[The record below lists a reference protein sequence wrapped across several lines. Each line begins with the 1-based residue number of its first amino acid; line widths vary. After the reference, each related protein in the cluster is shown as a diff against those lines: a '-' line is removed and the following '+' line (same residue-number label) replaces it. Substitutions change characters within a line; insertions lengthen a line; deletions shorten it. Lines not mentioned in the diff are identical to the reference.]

1 MSEDTYFLLEQMKAL
16 NSSLIEIEN
25 IYNNSPCGYH
35 SVDENG
41 FFIKI
46 NDTELNCLG
55 YSREELIGKVKIHDL
70 IKVEFIE
77 KFENE
82 FLLLKKQGYI
92 NNLEFELKT
101 KSGYFIPMMLNS
113 KVIYNSN
120 GGFSMINTN
129 VFDISEKKCY
139 EKELLKKNE
148 ELYLLNEEKDK
159 FLEIVFH
166 DLQNHLNLALFSSD
180 ALKKRLINPSS
191 YQVKLINAISNS
203 IYRMNKLIFNMLN
216 INKIN
221 LGLNK
226 VNIEKIDLTH
236 LFTSVINSFME
247 VGNYKSINIVLE
259 TITNDVFLNTDP
271 DYLIEIIENLISNA
285 IKFTYPKKSIFVRL
299 SETSE
304 EIVIEIEDQGQGIKE
319 DEIPLI
325 FNKFQKLSS
334 TPTDGEK
341 SNGLGLYIV
350 KYFVTLLGGRIFCR
364 SIFETGTTFI
374 IYLPK

>member
-1 MSEDTYFLLEQMKAL
+1 MSEDVCFLLEQLRVL
-16 NSSLIEIEN
+16 NDSLIEIEN

-82 FLLLKKQGYI
+82 FLLLKKQGHI

-101 KSGYFIPMMLNS
+101 KSGYFIPVMLNS

-120 GGFSMINTN
+120 GVFSMINTN

-166 DLQNHLNLALFSSD
+166 DLQNHLNLALFSSG

-226 VNIEKIDLTH
+226 VNIEKIDLIH
-236 LFTSVINSFME
+236 LLKSVINSFIE
-247 VGNYKSINIVLE
+247 LGNYKSINIVLE
-259 TITNDVFLNTDP
+259 TIPNDVFLNTDP

-285 IKFTYPKKSIFVRL
+285 IKFSYPKKSIFVRL

-304 EIVIEIEDQGQGIKE
+304 EIVIEIEDQGQGLKE
-319 DEIPLI
+319 DEIQLI